1 MPMDRQLKE
10 TNANIVLA
18 MLRSNPQI
26 NVKDVATKLYINKD
40 KARRLLDWMVS
51 EGYIIKQ
58 TIKFDYNVKMNV
70 YSRNV

>member
-1 MPMDRQLKE
+1 MDRQLKE
-10 TNANIVLA
+10 SSANIILT

-26 NVKDVATKLYINKD
+26 NVKDVATKLRINRD

-51 EGYIIKQ
+51 QGYIIKQ
-58 TIKFDYNVKMNV
+58 TIKYDYNVKMNV

>member
-1 MPMDRQLKE
+1 MDRQLRE
-10 TNANIVLA
+10 SSANIILT

-26 NVKDVATKLYINKD
+26 NVKDVATKLRINRD

-51 EGYIIKQ
+51 QGYIIKQ

-70 YSRNV
+70 YSRNI

>member
-1 MPMDRQLKE
+1 MDRQLKE
-10 TNANIVLA
+10 SSANIILT

-26 NVKDVATKLYINKD
+26 SVKDVAAKLYINKD

-51 EGYIIKQ
+51 EGTILKQ

>member
-1 MPMDRQLKE
+1 MDRQQKE
-10 TNANIVLA
+10 SSANIILT

-26 NVKDVATKLYINKD
+26 SVKDVAAKLYINKD

-51 EGYIIKQ
+51 EGAIIKQ

>member
-1 MPMDRQLKE
+1 MDRQLRE
-10 TNANIVLA
+10 SSANIILT

-26 NVKDVATKLYINKD
+26 NVKDVATKLRINRD

-51 EGYIIKQ
+51 QGYIIKQ

-70 YSRNV
+70 YNRNI

>member
-1 MPMDRQLKE
+1 MDRQLKE

>member
-1 MPMDRQLKE
+1 MDRQLKE
-10 TNANIVLA
+10 SSANIILT

-26 NVKDVATKLYINKD
+26 NVKDVATKLRINRD

-51 EGYIIKQ
+51 QGYIIKQ

>member
-1 MPMDRQLKE
+1 MDRQLKE
-10 TNANIVLA
+10 SSANIVLT

-26 NVKDVATKLYINKD
+26 SVKDVATRLRINRD
-40 KARRLLDWMVS
+40 KARRLLDWMVAQ
-51 EGYIIKQ
+51 GYIIKK